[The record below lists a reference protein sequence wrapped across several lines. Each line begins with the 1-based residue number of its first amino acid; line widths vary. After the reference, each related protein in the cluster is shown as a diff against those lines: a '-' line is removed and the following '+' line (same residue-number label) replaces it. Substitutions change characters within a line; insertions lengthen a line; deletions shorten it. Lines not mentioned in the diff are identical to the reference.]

1 MCTFLWI
8 SFIDGP
14 LWAVIRR
21 PPPPSCHKMS
31 NYNGAL
37 PHLFT
42 GRNGFSLPRA
52 SMPWA
57 WSGGMVDSTGSG
69 TFKVKLQIEDL
80 EPAGV
85 SRADTLNGIDSSQR
99 FPKCTQCTSALTAG
113 ETLCFCCFE

>member
-14 LWAVIRR
+14 LWAAIRR

-31 NYNGAL
+31 NNGAL
-37 PHLFT
+37 PHLFP

-57 WSGGMVDSTGSG
+57 RSGRD
-69 TFKVKLQIEDL
+69 Q
-80 EPAGV
+80 
-85 SRADTLNGIDSSQR
+85 SRDPNDQADQVLN
-99 FPKCTQCTSALTAG
+99 
-113 ETLCFCCFE
+113 